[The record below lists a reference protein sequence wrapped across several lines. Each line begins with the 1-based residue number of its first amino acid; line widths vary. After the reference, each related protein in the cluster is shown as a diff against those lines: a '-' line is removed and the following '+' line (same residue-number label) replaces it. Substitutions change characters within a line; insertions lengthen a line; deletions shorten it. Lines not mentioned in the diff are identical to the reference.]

1 MIGRRLRLARVGSG
15 LSLRDLEIKIDNL
28 VSAQAIGK
36 YERDEMMPNSTTL
49 IALARVLGVS
59 ENYLLGQNNL
69 KLESLE
75 FRKKKIATK
84 KVEAQVE
91 AKVLSHVERYLEIEE
106 IINSPSLEW
115 DRPREAPFPVY
126 ELKDAEFVAEKLRV
140 HWHLGCDPI
149 PNLAEFLEEQGIK
162 VLSLPLPTS
171 VSGLACWVK
180 RRNGKQVPV
189 VVINALD
196 SGERQRF
203 TLVHELGHMVLNV
216 AAGLDE
222 EKVAHRVAGAFLMP
236 ATILWLEIGKHRSKL
251 PIGELIRLKH
261 VFGVSAQALAYR
273 CKDLEIINNQVFQ
286 WLFTE
291 FGRRGWRTP
300 PYKED
305 AQIAPEKPCRFERLC
320 FRALAEDAISEAKA
334 AELLDMSVDNLR
346 KAMEQTAYE

>member
-1 MIGRRLRLARVGSG
+1 
-15 LSLRDLEIKIDNL
+15 LSLRDLAVKIDNI

-49 IALARVLGVS
+49 IALARALGVS
-59 ENYLLGQNNL
+59 EDYLLGQNNL
-69 KLESLE
+69 ELQGLE

-91 AKVLSHVERYLEIEE
+91 AQVLSHVERYLEIEE

-115 DRPREAPFPVY
+115 DRPREAPFPID
-126 ELKDAEFVAEKLRV
+126 EFKDAEFVAEKLRV
-140 HWHLGCDPI
+140 HWQLGCDPI
-149 PNLAEFLEEQGIK
+149 PNLAEFLEERGIK
-162 VLSLPLPTS
+162 VLSLPLDTS
-171 VSGLACWVK
+171 VSGLTCWVK

-189 VVINALD
+189 IVINASN

-203 TLVHELGHMVLNV
+203 TLVHELGHMVLSV
-216 AAGLDE
+216 APGLDE

-251 PIGELIRLKH
+251 TIGELIRLKH

-273 CKDLEIINNQVFQ
+273 CKDLEIIDERVFQ

-300 PYKED
+300 PYRED
-305 AQIAPEKPCRFERLC
+305 KSIPQEKPCRFERLC
-320 FRALAEDAISEAKA
+320 FRALAEDAIPEAKA
-334 AELLDMSVDNLR
+334 AELLGITVRELR
-346 KAMEQTAYE
+346 KAMEQTSDE

>member
-15 LSLRDLEIKIDNL
+15 LSLRALEAKIDNI

-49 IALARVLGVS
+49 IALARALGVS

-69 KLESLE
+69 ELESLE
-75 FRKKKIATK
+75 FRKKKIVAK
-84 KVEAQVE
+84 KVESQVE
-91 AKVLSHVERYLEIEE
+91 AQVLSHVERYLGIEE

-115 DRPREAPFPVY
+115 DQPREAPFPVY

-162 VLSLPLPTS
+162 VLSLPLATS
-171 VSGLACWVK
+171 VSGLTCWVK

-189 VVINALD
+189 IVINAND

-203 TLVHELGHMVLNV
+203 TLVHELGHMVLSV
-216 AAGLDE
+216 APGLDE

-251 PIGELIRLKH
+251 TIGELIRLKQ
-261 VFGVSAQALAYR
+261 VFGVSAQAITYR
-273 CKDLEIINNQVFQ
+273 CKDLEIIDNQVFQ
-286 WLFTE
+286 WLFAE

-305 AQIAPEKPCRFERLC
+305 APIPQEKPCRFERLC
-320 FRALAEDAISEAKA
+320 FRALAEDAIFEAKA
-334 AELLDMSVDNLR
+334 AELLGMTVRELR
-346 KAMEQTAYE
+346 KALLADFG